1 MKVMRALGAM
11 VTVLALGAGPARG
24 GLLFHKPKCC
34 CPPPAVT
41 LHAEV
46 LQRRY
51 TVETQVK
58 NAPVAKTRVVQKDV
72 PCTRMV
78 PVSVVDPCTGR
89 THVEEQPRTVVEK
102 VSYLVID
109 VCPPEK
115 PYSVRKEEKVEQCLK
130 VHIVPLPAPWSLTE
144 PGR

>member
-1 MKVMRALGAM
+1 MNAVRALGAM
-11 VTVLALGAGPARG
+11 VTVLALGAGPARA
-24 GLLFHKPKCC
+24 GLLFHKTKCC
-34 CPPPAVT
+34 CPPPPVS

-78 PVSVVDPCTGR
+78 PVSVLDPCTGR
-89 THVEEQPRTVVEK
+89 MRVEEQPRKVVEK
-102 VSYLVID
+102 VSYIVID

-115 PYSVRKEEKVEQCLK
+115 PYSVQKEEKVEQCLK
-130 VHIVPLPAPWSLTE
+130 VQVVPLPVAPQD
-144 PGR
+144 R